1 MDQQQHPYDELLAA
15 FADGEERGAAAH
27 VDTCDRCAGL
37 VRDLRMLR
45 ASLSDLPD
53 IAPSRPLRYL
63 PPVEASAAP
72 GGFGVLVRRLF
83 APAMVAGAAL
93 VLVGSVG
100 MAAAP
105 GGMASNLSAGGAATA
120 EDDRGGDQLGAEN
133 AEGSESQTY
142 NVDSAS
148 PAGGRTA
155 GGSESSAPG
164 VAGAVASAT
173 PEAASPPAAE
183 SGGST
188 TPSTPWLAMT
198 IIGAALLVLTTVL
211 RWTVVPRAPGPPLYP
226 GA

>member
-1 MDQQQHPYDELLAA
+1 MDQQFHPDDELLAA

-27 VDTCDRCAGL
+27 VDTCDRCAAV

-45 ASLSDLPD
+45 TSLADLPD
-53 IAPSRPLRYL
+53 IAPHRPLRYL
-63 PPVEASAAP
+63 PPVAAAPAP
-72 GGFGVLVRRLF
+72 GGGFAVLVRRLF

-105 GGMASNLSAGGAATA
+105 GGLAADLTAGGAGRV
-120 EDDRGGDQLGAEN
+120 EDGRGGDQLVPEN
-133 AEGSESQTY
+133 AEGTESQTY

-155 GGSESSAPG
+155 VGSESSAPG
-164 VAGAVASAT
+164 VAGAVATAT
-173 PEAASPPAAE
+173 PEVAAPASETNGPIA
-183 SGGST
+183 
-188 TPSTPWLAMT
+188 PSTPWLAMT

-211 RWTVVPRAPGPPLYP
+211 RWTVVPRAPDPPLYP